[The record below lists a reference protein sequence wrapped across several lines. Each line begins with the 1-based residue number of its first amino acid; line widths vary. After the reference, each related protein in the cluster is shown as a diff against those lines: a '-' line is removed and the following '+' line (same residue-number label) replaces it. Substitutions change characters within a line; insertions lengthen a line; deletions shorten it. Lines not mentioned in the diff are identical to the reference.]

1 MRNEFRIPFFLI
13 WRFLRRGNKW
23 TLLLTIFLMSVAF
36 INLIFMNSLFHGI
49 VQTSDKQVIQT
60 SAGDVT
66 VSPLPGR
73 DYIDGVS
80 SRLAAIDRLPGVRA
94 ASPQTLV
101 PGSLK
106 FRNAQGN
113 YGIYAVDPALDSKT
127 LIISKKMS
135 HGSYLS
141 PGDKDKIII
150 GRQVAGGGKV
160 ELNSTSLKGARVGDK
175 VILST
180 NAFSKVFTVKGIYF
194 TKSMQADNNAYIT
207 TSALDQLLPQM
218 SDRAT
223 RILVRT
229 NTPQDENRVL
239 REIRNA
245 DLGVAASPWQDSA
258 GVAKSVTSSFITI
271 NALLTT
277 VGFLIA
283 AVVIFIIIYVEINHR
298 RQEIGIL
305 RAIGIKSYLIR
316 TTYVFQAIVYS
327 VLGVALGTAIF
338 FGLIVPYFSV
348 HPFAIPI
355 GDVKLIANAADFNA
369 RAWSVIL
376 VAIVSATIPSILVT
390 RAKILDEIAGR

>member
-1 MRNEFRIPFFLI
+1 MSSEFRIPFFLI
-13 WRFLRRGNKW
+13 WRFLKRGNKW

-36 INLIFMNSLFHGI
+36 INLVFVNSLFHG
-49 VQTSDKQVIQT
+49 VTETSDKQVIQT

-66 VSPLPGR
+66 VSALPGR
-73 DYIDGVS
+73 DFLDGVS
-80 SRLAAIDRLPGVRA
+80 AKVAAISKLPGVKA
-94 ASPQTLV
+94 VSDQTLV

-106 FRNAQGN
+106 LGAVQGN
-113 YGIYAVDPALDSKT
+113 YGIYSVDPVLDSKT
-127 LIISKKMS
+127 HIISKHMS
-135 HGSYLS
+135 YGSYLS
-141 PGDKDKIII
+141 PGDTDKIII
-150 GRQVAGGGKV
+150 GRQVAGGPKV
-160 ELNSTSLKGARVGDK
+160 ELNSTSLKGAQVGDK
-175 VILST
+175 VVLST

-194 TKSMQADNNAYIT
+194 TKDMMSDYNVYIT
-207 TSALDQLLPQM
+207 NSALNKLAPQM
-218 SDRAT
+218 ADRAT
-223 RILVRT
+223 KIIVRT
-229 NTPQDENRVL
+229 DKPELENQVIK
-239 REIRNA
+239 EIKKA
-245 DLGVAASPWQDSA
+245 DLGVTVSPWQDSA

-327 VLGVALGTAIF
+327 VLGVGLGLAIY
-338 FGLIVPYFSV
+338 FGIIVPYFNW

-369 RAWSVIL
+369 RAWSVVL
-376 VAIVSATIPSILVT
+376 VAIISATIPSILVT